1 MRNKSRRRAFYLQSG
16 AEAAEPRYRMPSV
29 RLSPLCLAA
38 WSAAVLAAQ
47 PALADIYGFVDER
60 GVAHFS
66 NYPVDSRYYL
76 FRKDR
81 KDTTAPGSNLVI
93 TSVPQQTRP
102 RRAIRIDPA
111 QRKRFAS
118 LIAETA
124 RAHKLSPA
132 LLHAVI
138 TVESGYNPAARSSKG
153 AAGLMQLMP
162 ATAKRYSVN
171 DIWDPRQNVSGGA
184 RYLSDLL
191 GMFNNDLGLALA
203 AYNAGENAVIL
214 HGNRIPP
221 YPETRQYVPRVLQ
234 HYQIYADAYR

>member
-1 MRNKSRRRAFYLQSG
+1 
-16 AEAAEPRYRMPSV
+16 MPSM
-29 RLSPLCLAA
+29 RLSPFCLVA
-38 WSAAVLAAQ
+38 WSAVLLAP

-60 GVAHFS
+60 GVSHFS

-81 KDTTAPGSNLVI
+81 KDTTTPGSNLVI
-93 TSVPQQTRP
+93 INVPQQARP

-118 LIAETA
+118 LISETA
-124 RAHKLSPA
+124 RMHKLSPA

-138 TVESGYNPAARSSKG
+138 TVESGYDPAARSPKG
-153 AAGLMQLMP
+153 AVGLMQLMP
-162 ATAKRYSVN
+162 ATAKRYSVS

-203 AYNAGENAVIL
+203 AYNAGEGAVIQ

-221 YPETRQYVPRVLQ
+221 YPETRQYVPKVLQ

>member
-1 MRNKSRRRAFYLQSG
+1 M
-16 AEAAEPRYRMPSV
+16 
-29 RLSPLCLAA
+29 
-38 WSAAVLAAQ
+38 LAAQ

-81 KDTTAPGSNLVI
+81 KDASVPGSNLMI
-93 TSVPQQTRP
+93 INVPQQSRP
-102 RRAIRIDPA
+102 RRAIRVDPA
-111 QRKRFAS
+111 QRTRFAS

-124 RAHKLSPA
+124 RQYMLSPA
-132 LLHAVI
+132 LLHAVS
-138 TVESGYNPAARSSKG
+138 TVESGYDPAARSPKG
-153 AAGLMQLMP
+153 AVGLMQLMP
-162 ATAKRYSVN
+162 ATAKRYSVT
-171 DIWDPRQNVSGGA
+171 DIWDPRQNVRGGA
-184 RYLSDLL
+184 HYLRDLL

-203 AYNAGENAVIL
+203 AYNAGEGAVIQ

-221 YPETRQYVPRVLQ
+221 YAETRNYVPKVLQ